1 MGFKTKAD
9 VFTALSEVKE
19 DKKTLL
25 KRIKELEEDNQL
37 LLKKLKDQE
46 QIVDFLRKQ
55 NKYLLPLY
63 TCKLPKDKAIYFMSY
78 LCSYYKV
85 SIDQIIGDLRITPL
99 PYIRQISCYFLIK
112 HFDWT
117 IYEVRD
123 YLECERTMV
132 MHNVQKIVDLV
143 DVDRTVL
150 KDVLAHRDW
159 LEKLNKV

>member
-1 MGFKTKAD
+1 
-9 VFTALSEVKE
+9 
-19 DKKTLL
+19 
-25 KRIKELEEDNQL
+25 
-37 LLKKLKDQE
+37 
-46 QIVDFLRKQ
+46 
-55 NKYLLPLY
+55 
-63 TCKLPKDKAIYFMSY
+63 MSY

-123 YLECERTMV
+123 YIECERTMV

>member
-63 TCKLPKDKAIYFMSY
+63 TCKLPKDKVIYFMSY

-132 MHNVQKIVDLV
+132 MHNVQKIEGLI
-143 DVDRTVL
+143 DVDRSVL

-159 LEKLNKV
+159 LEKLNKI